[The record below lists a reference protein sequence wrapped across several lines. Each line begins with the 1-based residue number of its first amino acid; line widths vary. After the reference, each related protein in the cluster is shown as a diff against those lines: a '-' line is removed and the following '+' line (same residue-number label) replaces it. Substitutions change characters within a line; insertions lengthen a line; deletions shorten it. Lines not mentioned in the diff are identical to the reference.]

1 MMAQGTVPQ
10 IAASQ
15 MNVPVP
21 QYLRISLAVFISALS
36 FLAGCSKAEKPR
48 TEAPPPPVAAQT
60 DQPQQTPK
68 LPLPQ
73 INEVQT
79 AVKRVFKDSVLID
92 TTHKPSFIVGDF
104 NGDSSQDI
112 AVVLKPTPDKL
123 SDLNEEFPNWILRDL
138 SRSDQPGSPRLRVA
152 VNDVLLAV
160 IHGYGTNGWR
170 DQEATQTYLLKSA
183 AGSGLATRSAK
194 DFLAANQGKKLPQ
207 LRGDVIGEEIGGTS
221 GVLYYAGATY
231 SWYDSKTFKGD
242 EPDRGMV
249 HTAHSKGTRK

>member
-1 MMAQGTVPQ
+1 MAQGKVPQ
-10 IAASQ
+10 IANSQ
-15 MNVPVP
+15 MKVPIP
-21 QYLRISLAVFISALS
+21 RCLRISSAVLISALS
-36 FLAGCSKAEKPR
+36 FLTGCSNTEKPR
-48 TEAPPPPVAAQT
+48 AEASPPSLTAQA
-60 DQPQQTPK
+60 DQPQQMSK
-68 LPLPQ
+68 QPLPQ
-73 INEVQT
+73 INEVQ
-79 AVKRVFKDSVLID
+79 AVVKRVFKDSVLID
-92 TTHKPSFIVGDF
+92 TTRKPSFIVGDF

-123 SDLNEEFPNWILRDL
+123 ADLNEEFPNWILRDL

-194 DFLAANQGKKLPQ
+194 DFLAANKGKKLPQ

-249 HTAHSKGTRK
+249 HTAHNQGTRK